1 MSKKI
6 VKKEKFIHERDVEYV
21 YDKHGIIKD
30 VAGHPIRKAIRYSYV
45 TDKDGNVKPEIIN
58 EKK

>member
-1 MSKKI
+1 MNKKI
-6 VKKEKFIHERDVEYV
+6 VEKKKFMHEKDGEYA

-45 TDKDGNVKPEIIN
+45 IDKDGNVRPEIIN
-58 EKK
+58 DKK